1 MRLLVLCT
9 HNSARSQMAE
19 GWLQHYAQNLYA
31 QNLPHSLPIDVAS
44 AGSQKTFVKPEA
56 VKVMAEVGIDISGHC
71 SKTTDELSDPWD
83 FGVVM
88 TVCDSANETCP
99 VYPGAT
105 RLHVSFPDPS
115 GKSLDDW
122 RAVRDALGVCCHRL
136 IDMIRSG
143 APLDERGLEAP
154 AETSRAGQSA

>member
-19 GWLQHYAQNLYA
+19 GWLRHYAQSHA
-31 QNLPHSLPIDVAS
+31 QHPHSPAIEVAS
-44 AGSQKTFVKPEA
+44 AGSQKTSVKPEA
-56 VKVMAEVGIDISGHC
+56 LSVMAEVGIHLSGHY
-71 SKTTDELSDPWD
+71 SKTTEELNHSWTFD
-83 FGVVM
+83 VVM

-105 RLHVSFPDPS
+105 RLHVAFPDPS

-122 RAVRDALGVCCHRL
+122 RAVRDALGVCCRRL
-136 IDMIRSG
+136 IKTIRSG
-143 APLDERGLEAP
+143 APLDEGALVALTEP
-154 AETSRAGQSA
+154 A